1 MTATPIAV
9 FQEAAK
15 RGLIL
20 GIRPP
25 DKLTVQ
31 PAERCPPD
39 FANTLRAY
47 KRHLLTM
54 LSWPFVMV
62 YSQALGETVF
72 FCEDEDTKGALIEAG
87 VEPWSIYTKRE
98 LRQLIAQNR
107 ISPISADE
115 LCNLHEIKRTFSARV
130 VE

>member
-1 MTATPIAV
+1 MTAKPIAV
-9 FQEAAK
+9 FQEAAE
-15 RGLIL
+15 RGLML

-31 PAERCPPD
+31 PAERCPPN

-72 FCEDEDTKGALIEAG
+72 FCEDERTKTALVNAGAER
-87 VEPWSIYTKRE
+87 VCIYTREE
-98 LRQLIAQNR
+98 LRALVEQHR
-107 ISPISADE
+107 REPITAAE
-115 LCNLHEIKRTFSARV
+115 LLHIHGARRAFNGRLTR
-130 VE
+130 